1 MPELKI
7 VANLALKKNKSSLKL
22 NEFEEYKQMNFP
34 GKIEEIMLPGTVKL
48 DKSIEVRQ
56 KDHIQENRLKLKL
69 PELKEMS
76 QSNFSKVKYENPF
89 AMTNRD
95 KFETSMMQNT
105 MQNTMRDTSYLSLN
119 KSLSTTDMWDFSR
132 FSG

>member
-7 VANLALKKNKSSLKL
+7 VANLALKKNKSSMKL